1 MEDFSFDV
9 NGILSAEEAEKLFEE
24 QEAGNEEQPEQET
37 EPNQADENPSEKE
50 ESQESVGENEDNDSD
65 MPSSD
70 GDGSSP
76 NVYSSIAKALKDDG
90 IFSNLE
96 DVDESKIT
104 TPEEFAEFFDKA
116 VTARLDEKMR
126 RIDEALGNGVQ
137 ADDIKKYEQTI
148 SYLDS
153 IKEES
158 VRDEGE
164 AGEELRRQLIF
175 NDLINRGYSEEK
187 ARKELEKSFRAGSD
201 VEDAADALEALKAYY
216 NDGYK
221 KLRDDAKKQADA
233 IRDNQKKQAEQF
245 KKLVLEDEVSL
256 GDTKLDKKTCQR
268 VFDAVSKPVYKDPE
282 TGRLLTAVQKFQK
295 EQPLEFLKQ
304 LGIWYVMTDGG
315 KSIDNLAKKKITTEM
330 NKGVKELAR
339 KLNNTAFTSDGS
351 MQYVGSSMPENGK
364 DILLSDD
371 WKIG

>member
-24 QEAGNEEQPEQET
+24 QEAGNEDQSEQET
-37 EPNQADENPSEKE
+37 EQQQADENPADKE
-50 ESQESVGENEDNDSD
+50 ESQESVGDNEDNDSD

-90 IFSNLE
+90 IFSNLD

-104 TPEEFAEFFDKA
+104 TPEDFAEFFDKA

-126 RIDEALGNGVQ
+126 RIDEALGNGV
-137 ADDIKKYEQTI
+137 AGDDIKKYEQTI

-153 IKEES
+153 IKEEA
-158 VRDEGE
+158 VRDEAE

-175 NDLINRGYSEEK
+175 NDLINRGYSDEK

-201 VEDAADALEALKAYY
+201 VEDAVDALEALKAYY
-216 NDGYK
+216 NNGYK
-221 KLRDDAKKQADA
+221 KLRDDAKKQADT

-315 KSIDNLAKKKITTEM
+315 KSIDNLAKKKINAEM

-351 MQYVGSSMPENGK
+351 MQYVGSGMPEDGK

>member
-24 QEAGNEEQPEQET
+24 QEAGNEEQPDNENEQEK
-37 EPNQADENPSEKE
+37 ADEDTPDKE
-50 ESQESVGENEDNDSD
+50 DLQERVGEDEDTDPSA
-65 MPSSD
+65 PSSD
-70 GDGSSP
+70 GDGTSP

-90 IFSNLE
+90 VFSNLD

-104 TPEEFAEFFDKA
+104 TAEDFAEFFDKA
-116 VTARLDEKMR
+116 VTARMDEKMR
-126 RIDEALGNGVQ
+126 RIDEALGNGVA

-153 IKEES
+153 INEEA
-158 VRDEGE
+158 VRDEAE

-201 VEDAADALEALKAYY
+201 VEDATDALEALKAYY
-216 NDGYK
+216 NKGYK

-233 IRDNQKKQAEQF
+233 VRENQKKQAEQF

-268 VFDAVSKPVYKDPE
+268 VFEAVSKPVYKDPE

-315 KSIDNLAKKKITTEM
+315 KSIDNLAKKKINTEM
-330 NKGVKELAR
+330 NKGIKELAR
-339 KLNNTAFTSDGS
+339 KLNNTAFTTDGS
-351 MQYVGSSMPENGK
+351 MQYVGSGMPEDGK

>member
-24 QEAGNEEQPEQET
+24 QEAGNEDQSEQET
-37 EPNQADENPSEKE
+37 EQQQADENPAEKE
-50 ESQESVGENEDNDSD
+50 GSQESVGDNEDNDSD
-65 MPSSD
+65 MPSSE

-90 IFSNLE
+90 IFSNLD

-104 TPEEFAEFFDKA
+104 TPEDFAEFFDKA

-126 RIDEALGNGVQ
+126 RIDEALGNGV
-137 ADDIKKYEQTI
+137 AGDDIKKYEQTI

-153 IKEES
+153 IKEEA
-158 VRDEGE
+158 VRDENE

-175 NDLINRGYSEEK
+175 NDLINRGYSDEK

-201 VEDAADALEALKAYY
+201 VEDAVDALEALKAYY
-216 NDGYK
+216 NNGYK
-221 KLRDDAKKQADA
+221 KLRDDAKKQADT

-315 KSIDNLAKKKITTEM
+315 KSIDNLAKKKINAEM

-351 MQYVGSSMPENGK
+351 MQYVGSGMPEDGK